1 LRNGRALIAN
11 EIGGD
16 VSDFYYLLS
25 RYLPEFLVGMKT
37 TAAVSI
43 FGFLLAFAIG
53 LVGAA
58 AGESKSRFAAAI
70 AGVYVEIIRN
80 TPMLLQVFIIY
91 FGLPS
96 IGLKF
101 SNYQAAVIALGIS
114 GGGYLI
120 EIFRAGFAALPHG
133 QREAARTLGLSP
145 SDTYVS
151 VLLPQAMRIVYP
163 PTIGQFL
170 QMVLGS
176 SLLSV
181 IGLTEI
187 TGQAQLI
194 SEETFMSMPAF
205 IIALVAY
212 LILTNAISLCASL
225 AGRFLFKP
233 PLHVLQGGTKSLR
246 SFLR

>member
-1 LRNGRALIAN
+1 M
-11 EIGGD
+11 
-16 VSDFYYLLS
+16 SDFYYVLS
-25 RYLPEFLVGMKT
+25 RYLPMFLEGMKT
-37 TAAVSI
+37 TAVVSV
-43 FGFLLAFAIG
+43 FGFLLAFGIG
-53 LVGAA
+53 LAGAA
-58 AGESKSRFAAAI
+58 ARQSNSRIPAAV
-70 AGVYVEIIRN
+70 AGVYVEVIRN

-101 SNYQAAVIALGIS
+101 SNYQAAIIALGIS

-120 EIFRAGFAALPHG
+120 EIFRSGFAAIPRG
-133 QREAARTLGLSP
+133 QREAANTLGLSP
-145 SDTYVS
+145 ADTYFS

-194 SEETFMSMPAF
+194 SEETFMSMPTF
-205 IIALVAY
+205 IIALFAY
-212 LILTNAISLCASL
+212 LILTNAISLCTTI

-233 PLHVLQGGTKSLR
+233 PLHIVQGRMNGPRISPRRAKG
-246 SFLR
+246 

>member
-1 LRNGRALIAN
+1 MN
-11 EIGGD
+11 
-16 VSDFYYLLS
+16 DFYYLLS
-25 RYLPEFLVGMKT
+25 RYLPMFLHGMKT
-37 TAAVSI
+37 TLSVSVL
-43 FGFLLAFAIG
+43 GFMLALGIG
-53 LVGAA
+53 LAGAA
-58 AGESKSRFAAAI
+58 ARQSNSRIWSAV

-80 TPMLLQVFIIY
+80 TPTLLQVFIIY

-101 SNYQAAVIALGIS
+101 SNYQAAIIALGIS

-120 EIFRAGFAALPHG
+120 EIFRSGFAAIPRG
-133 QREAARTLGLSP
+133 QREAASTLGLS
-145 SDTYVS
+145 SVDTYFY
-151 VLLPQAMRIVYP
+151 VLLPQAMKIVYP
-163 PTIGQFL
+163 PTVGQFL

-194 SEETFMSMPAF
+194 NEETFMSMPTF
-205 IIALVAY
+205 IIALLAY
-212 LILTNAISLCASL
+212 LILTNAVSLCASI

-233 PLHVLQGGTKSLR
+233 PLNVVSGQMNAPR
-246 SFLR
+246 NFLRRARG